1 MRNQITAIEDEFL
14 TYCKNVINE
23 GDVYVELF
31 EKQEELINEFQTM
44 KINLLTKKET
54 LWKTMDV
61 SKWEIGEL
69 PNNGI
74 IDNVKLIKD
83 KNYALSKMCTKDNIE
98 LNEVYLKLGYSFNKN
113 NENFYF
119 FKNKVNN
126 DLKLSIQ
133 NFSNKFSSTVNDL
146 LDSWSNMQS
155 NIE

>member
-1 MRNQITAIEDEFL
+1 
-14 TYCKNVINE
+14 
-23 GDVYVELF
+23 
-31 EKQEELINEFQTM
+31 
-44 KINLLTKKET
+44 
-54 LWKTMDV
+54 MDV

-83 KNYALSKMCTKDNIE
+83 KNYALSRMCTKDNIE